1 MPLIRKIYHVFRLS
15 EWWDYKI
22 VPVLAIAYATCIQLD
37 ISIFSNIS
45 WILFLL
51 VSIIVGAIYVST
63 INDIT
68 DMEDDLRCGK
78 ENRMAKIQP
87 KYRFIAPL
95 VCLIVG
101 CFFAYQMSDNLI
113 SLILYVLPWIVY
125 SLYSFKP
132 FRLKERGFWGVLAD
146 ALGAHVFI
154 SLLIVSSLSF
164 KNNAPIDWTWFS
176 LVGGWSL
183 LFGIRG
189 ILWHQFYD
197 LENDKKAGTKTF
209 VSTINSENF
218 KKKEL
223 LLIFIELTLFLA
235 LLLHLSM
242 SILFVFL
249 LVYIALATLRYRL
262 MSYTPV
268 IVTTPLAS
276 PFQILM
282 LDYYLVFFPLG
293 LLIYGFSIDQSAF
306 IIFGVHIV
314 LFHEKLLA
322 IFKDAMLIA
331 KLIFLK
337 AFKTTKL

>member
-1 MPLIRKIYHVFRLS
+1 MTLIRKIYRVFRLS
-15 EWWDYKI
+15 EWWEYKI

-95 VCLIVG
+95 VCLLAG
-101 CFFAYQMSDNLI
+101 CFFAYQMSVDLI
-113 SLILYVLPWIVY
+113 SLILYILPWIVY

-164 KNNAPIDWTWFS
+164 KNNALIDWTWFT

-183 LFGIRG
+183 TFGIRG
-189 ILWHQFYD
+189 ILWHQFHDREND
-197 LENDKKAGTKTF
+197 LESGTRTF
-209 VSTINSENF
+209 ATARKPDEIKRIEFVLLFLELPLFIGMSF
-218 KKKEL
+218 KIQPMLILPIL
-223 LLIFIELTLFLA
+223 LLYF
-235 LLLHLSM
+235 
-242 SILFVFL
+242 LFVL
-249 LVYIALATLRYRL
+249 LRHKCLGYK
-262 MSYTPV
+262 PV
-268 IVTTPLAS
+268 IIINPKNSPL
-276 PFQILM
+276 QILM
-282 LDYYLVFFPLG
+282 IDFYLVFFPLG
-293 LLIYGFSIDQSAF
+293 LLVFSGFNHGNFWILLGHLFLFNSKLRKVILDSY
-306 IIFGVHIV
+306 HILV
-314 LFHEKLLA
+314 SNKRYF
-322 IFKDAMLIA
+322 MSSP
-331 KLIFLK
+331 
-337 AFKTTKL
+337 